1 MSTLDVFKGDGFTL
15 TSLTK
20 AINEQPHLPT
30 RIGDSG
36 LFHEEGVTTTTVQI
50 EKQGTKLVLVQ
61 SADRGAPGVKIK
73 GDKRKKIPFN
83 VIHLPQE
90 ATIMADEVGG
100 LVAFGSENQAETV
113 SNYVNKRLAKMRRN
127 NDATI
132 EYHRVGAI
140 QGKILDADGTELIDL
155 YASFGLTKQTHSLVL
170 GTATTKVKT
179 KLLEAKR
186 KIEEKLGGAMVSGWK
201 CYCSASFFDKF
212 TGHATVEKAYERW
225 SDGESLRADNRKGF
239 DFAEIN
245 FEEYRGKVGDVDFIP
260 DGKAILIPLG
270 IPEMFATYFAPAN
283 YVETVN
289 TMGLPYYAKQE
300 LLPFDKGV
308 EIEAQSNP
316 LSINT
321 MPDCVIE
328 LS

>member
-1 MSTLDVFKGDGFTL
+1 MSHLDVFKGDGFTL
-15 TSLTK
+15 TSLTA

-36 LFHEEGVTTTTVQI
+36 LFHEEGVTTQTVQI
-50 EKQGTKLVLVQ
+50 EKQGNKLILVQ

-73 GDKRKKIPFN
+73 GEKRKKIPFN

-90 ATIMADEVGG
+90 ATIMADEVAG
-100 LVAFGSENQAETV
+100 LVAFGSEDQTETV
-113 SNYVNKRLAKMRRN
+113 TNYVNQRLGKMRRN

-140 QGKILDADGTELIDL
+140 QGKVLDADGTELVDL
-155 YASFGLTKQTHSLVL
+155 YASFGLTKQTKSLVL
-170 GTATTKVKT
+170 GTGATKVKT

-186 KIEEKLGGAMVSGWK
+186 AIEEKLGGTMVMGWK
-201 CYCSASFFDKF
+201 CYCSPEFFDDF

-225 SDGESLRADNRKGF
+225 NDGEALRADNRAGF
-239 DFAEIN
+239 DFAGIN
-245 FEEYRGKVGDVDFIP
+245 FEEYRGKVGNTSFIP
-260 DGKAILIPLG
+260 AGKAYLIPIG

-289 TMGLPYYAKQE
+289 TMGLPYYAKQK
-300 LLPFDKGV
+300 LLDFDKGI

-321 MPDCVIE
+321 RPDCVIE